1 MTVRIVDAHVH
12 VWDAAA
18 FPIPWLRDGMG
29 LPSVASAT
37 DYRAVA
43 ETCGIVSA
51 IAVQVAD
58 SAAEARWLSLVTGAD
73 AVLSRAVLQYE
84 PAPGLALGATVDDG
98 AAFAGIRAAVPQRAA
113 DLSDVP
119 GLDGLAAAL
128 GASGRVLEL
137 LIRPDQLAAA
147 AALAARHPST
157 SVVLCHLGLGSD
169 DATDGWIAGLGVFA
183 GLPNAYAKFSGLI
196 SPGRTD
202 ADLSRI
208 ADVAFAALGAE
219 RLMFGSD
226 WPLSARA
233 VDYPGLL
240 TRVRQAVPDAAG
252 AAFWHGTAERLY
264 RLPA

>member
-1 MTVRIVDAHVH
+1 MRIVDAHVH

-29 LPSVASAT
+29 LPFVASAA

-51 IAVQVAD
+51 VAVQVAD
-58 SAAEARWLSLVTGAD
+58 SAEEARWLSRVTGAD

-84 PAPGLALGATVDDG
+84 PTPGQAFGATADDG
-98 AAFAGIRAAVPQRAA
+98 ADFAGIRVAVPQRAA

-119 GLDGLAAAL
+119 GLDGLADAL

-147 AALAARHPST
+147 AALAGRHPST
-157 SVVLCHLGLGSD
+157 PVVICHLGLGSGE
-169 DATDGWIAGLGVFA
+169 ATDGWVAGLGVFA
-183 GLPNAYAKFSGLI
+183 GLPNAHAKFSGLI
-196 SPGRTD
+196 SPRRTD
-202 ADLSRI
+202 AELSQI
-208 ADVAFAALGAE
+208 ADAAFGSFGAG

-240 TRVRQAVPDAAG
+240 TRVRQAVPDAGG

-264 RLPA
+264 RLRA